1 MCGAASP
8 PRRRKLKRM
17 IMKKNDQLFKTYKR
31 RMTLSAVI
39 SSAKYGL
46 SLGGIAAFLAS
57 LLSWLFEFNQI
68 WVALVVWAVVA
79 TVCGVIIYFVIRP
92 DDMKVASRIDSMG
105 LEERTITMMGLEDS
119 DSTIAQ
125 LQRSDAIQQIES
137 ASHGMIKSS
146 FPIFS
151 LGSSITGA
159 TLSVGQS
166 VATYIGLGVAGLAGA
181 GMILVD
187 GLAGIGV
194 FPSPD
199 LDGLNDKENYVTVS
213 YIADDGGFINSA
225 SGIGEEQILSPGQ
238 NAEPVTA
245 EAEDGWVFVRWSD
258 GSTNPGRTDRNI
270 TQNMIYTA
278 TFEEIGTG
286 IGGDG
291 DGDSIDSDS
300 DGDYD
305 QNAPESEE
313 SQGGGDGND
322 GASGGEGDGSGD
334 KGEGSGEGDGGQE
347 GTGNGQGQG
356 QGSGG
361 GWSDSNLVID
371 GDTPY
376 REILPAYIESLM
388 EQLEAGTL
396 PPELVDFIE
405 SYMNSL

>member
-39 SSAKYGL
+39 SSACYGL
-46 SLGGIAAFLAS
+46 TLGAISAFVTA
-57 LLSWLFEFNQI
+57 LFCWIFNFDQI
-68 WVALVVWAVVA
+68 WPALTVWGGVAVISGTAV
-79 TVCGVIIYFVIRP
+79 YFFKLRP
-92 DDMKVASRIDSMG
+92 DDMQIASKIDSIG
-105 LEERTITMMGLEDS
+105 LEERTITMMGLEGS

-125 LQRSDAIQQIES
+125 LQRSDAVNKINGVSNEQ
-137 ASHGMIKSS
+137 IKSA
-146 FPIFS
+146 FPIYS
-151 LGSSITGA
+151 
-159 TLSVGQS
+159 
-166 VATYIGLGVAGLAGA
+166 LGVAATIAFAIAVLAGFA
-181 GMILVD
+181 MTLLQ
-187 GLAGIGV
+187 GLTGAGIL
-194 FPSPD
+194 PAPD
-199 LDGLNDKENYVTVS
+199 IAGGDKEKFVTVS
-213 YIADDGGFINSA
+213 YVVEEGGFINSA

-347 GTGNGQGQG
+347 GSGNGQGQG

-361 GWSDSNLVID
+361 GWSDNNLVID